1 MLGLVMVTDNAPDM
15 STASSGDANESSAT
29 IGSVTRGPNDIPYLK
44 EAKENSV
51 MLYHRRA
58 LQLNILKFQELI
70 DKNIKYLQ
78 SNGTNELVSSNAISA
93 AEALLKRKGVS
104 SSDANIRCTDDIEL
118 LLISLMDN
126 DGKISMC
133 SRISDLIV
141 IMTRISQIDHRA
153 LAMFIIEKKLTDLC
167 KKEFVSQDGFKL
179 LKKWLEEARNDGC
192 IEQMRTIIAICKILP
207 FDSKAI
213 SNSGIGKFI
222 KKDVSTFK
230 SEDTMG
236 LDSLKNDV
244 ADIYKFWG
252 GKAAEREQQKKKN
265 AATGEIPEIVKEISS
280 HMLEVNGAPLV
291 KEVVKVAPVNIDKP
305 MSYAENHDKTGNVTS
320 TRDDSAVKQGSDALT
335 KTSSIAP
342 ANAAKVVKPST
353 QQSTGTSTST
363 IATPAVTS
371 VATVNSAP
379 KPSTKNS
386 VTAILAAN
394 KAMGLTS
401 DAQIKDSKVD
411 ADKPKRKVD
420 MAAEARRR
428 AALLQPEQSIVSEPS
443 SLGVIDANDEPKALV
458 SILKRKRIDTA
469 VNAAVN
475 DVKKVRKLGNI
486 KWADENGGTLRHT
499 LEFES
504 ESNFT
509 KSTKDD
515 KNKKSDSVRD
525 KAKREA
531 QSEKEIH
538 NAHFRD
544 AMNPN
549 IEWKKPQK
557 ILLPRKILDYL
568 EDTVL
573 ESTELDVQT
582 KRVSREIEARYLDDS
597 LIPPD
602 PPHEAPVIT
611 ISTEPLEQIP
621 WEMPGDSAMEVDNS
635 IPQYLADPGNY
646 RYNTAQSNNMGNQVG
661 YNTWPNTTSYQPPNM
676 YGMPT
681 NTTYGIQPPTLQ
693 PPTLMQPNQPMN
705 GMPNS
710 KGAGKSATV
719 LCKKLNTP
727 GGCPFG
733 DNCSFFHPPLAMSQ
747 R

>member
-1 MLGLVMVTDNAPDM
+1 
-15 STASSGDANESSAT
+15 
-29 IGSVTRGPNDIPYLK
+29 
-44 EAKENSV
+44 

-70 DKNIKYLQ
+70 DKNSKYLL
-78 SNGTNELVSSNAISA
+78 SNGTNELESNNTIAA

-104 SSDANIRCTDDIEL
+104 SSDVNIRCTDDIEL

-133 SRISDLIV
+133 SRISDLV
-141 IMTRISQIDHRA
+141 VVMTRISQIDHKA
-153 LAMFIIEKKLTDLC
+153 LVMFILEKKLTDLC

-222 KKDVSTFK
+222 KKEVSTFK

-236 LDSLKNDV
+236 LDLLKNDV

-252 GKAAEREQQKKKN
+252 AKASERDQQKKKN
-265 AATGEIPEIVKEISS
+265 TATGEIPEIVQEISS
-280 HMLEVNGAPLV
+280 HMLEVKGAPLI
-291 KEVVKVAPVNIDKP
+291 KEIVKVAPLNVDKP
-305 MSYAENHDKTGNVTS
+305 MSNAENLDKTSNITS
-320 TRDDSAVKQGSDALT
+320 TSEDSAVKAGSDNST
-335 KTSSIAP
+335 KTSSVAP
-342 ANAAKVVKPST
+342 TNAAKVVKPST
-353 QQSTGTSTST
+353 QQSTDTSTNT
-363 IATPAVTS
+363 IVTPAVTN

-379 KPSTKNS
+379 KPPTKNS

-394 KAMGLTS
+394 KAMGMTS
-401 DAQIKDSKVD
+401 DAQIKDSKAD
-411 ADKPKRKVD
+411 GDKPKRKVD

-428 AALLQPEQSIVSEPS
+428 AALLQPEQSIVSEPL
-443 SLGVIDANDEPKALV
+443 SLGLTDANDEPKPLV

-469 VNAAVN
+469 LNTAVN
-475 DVKKVRKLGNI
+475 DVKRVRKLGNI

-635 IPQYLADPGNY
+635 IPQYTADSGSY
-646 RYNTAQSNNMGNQVG
+646 RYNTAAQSNNMGNQVG
-661 YNTWPNTTSYQPPNM
+661 YNTWPNTTPYQPPNM
-676 YGMPT
+676 YGMST
-681 NTTYGIQPPTLQ
+681 NTTYGIPPPTLQ
-693 PPTLMQPNQPMN
+693 APTLMQPNQQMN
-705 GMPNS
+705 GMANN
-710 KGAGKSATV
+710 KGAGKSVTV

-733 DNCSFFHPPLAMSQ
+733 DNCSFFHPPLGISQ